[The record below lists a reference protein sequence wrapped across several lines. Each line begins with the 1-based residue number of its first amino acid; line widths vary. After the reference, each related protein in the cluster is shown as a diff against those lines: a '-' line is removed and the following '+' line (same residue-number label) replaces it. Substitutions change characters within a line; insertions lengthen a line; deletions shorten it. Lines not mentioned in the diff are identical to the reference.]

1 MSTGAR
7 SRTAALVSLVLAI
20 TALGTAPAQEADKGP
35 PFGEGTHAF
44 RAILNKLK
52 LEPIASETQFRNE
65 IRDGNAEQILLIVL
79 GHEET
84 NRGAR
89 KPQAKDDQLS
99 VLQRIPDGLET
110 FLKNGGA
117 VLIASDLG
125 GQGWGR
131 IFGRRTALDGS
142 FIETEQP
149 RSGYRDSR
157 ECPFVRPLPNKIV
170 PIFDGL
176 NKVAT
181 NRPSFLHVDSA
192 CPLDTLA
199 VFPGDC
205 TMEGIPAIMV
215 RGLQLRF
222 AIGGPLHNGR
232 ALVLA
237 DHSLFIN
244 DMLLQTDNDNFDLAC
259 SAIRWL
265 SEDGKRTRVLFVED
279 GEVVSNFN
287 VILKEMPVP
296 PLPPLP
302 PEAEMVRLANKLL
315 VDLETEDYFN
325 RTLLEAI
332 SPPGR
337 TPESGPDLQA
347 GRGRIL
353 QLLVLLTTVGLLMF
367 GWHRLVRARHRI
379 DARVPATGPELWPAS
394 VSAVVDQRQQALLQV
409 GNLWEPA
416 RALARQFFEKAAALR
431 PEQWLGAGLQPPQ
444 LTVTD
449 PELRRGLDRQVRDL
463 WRLAASH
470 APSRLSPGDFE
481 HFLARLRALQNDVA
495 AGILKFHPA

>member
-1 MSTGAR
+1 MSTAAR
-7 SRTAALVSLVLAI
+7 SRTAALMSLILTL
-20 TALGTAPAQEADKGP
+20 TALGTAPAQEADKKGP

-65 IRDGNAEQILLIVL
+65 VRDGNADKILLIVL
-79 GHEET
+79 GDT
-84 NRGAR
+84 R
-89 KPQAKDDQLS
+89 
-99 VLQRIPDGLET
+99 VLQRVPDGLKA
-110 FLKNGGA
+110 FLEDGGA
-117 VLIASDLG
+117 VLIASDRAPEVETRRE
-125 GQGWGR
+125 WDR
-131 IFGRRTALDGS
+131 AFRERTAIDGG
-142 FIETEQP
+142 FIETEPP
-149 RSGYRDSR
+149 RSGYRGTR
-157 ECPFVRPLPNKIV
+157 ECPFVKPLPNKTV

-181 NRPSFLHVDSA
+181 NRPSHLHVDSA
-192 CPLDTLA
+192 CPVDTLA
-199 VFPGDC
+199 VFPPDC
-205 TMEGIPAIMV
+205 TMEGIPGIMV
-215 RGLQLRF
+215 RGLQLKF
-222 AIGGPLHNGR
+222 AIGGPMGKGR

-237 DHSLFIN
+237 DHSVFIN

-279 GEVVSNFN
+279 GEVVTNFN
-287 VILKEMPVP
+287 VILKELPV
-296 PLPPLP
+296 PPLP

-347 GRGRIL
+347 GRGRVL

-379 DARVPATGPELWPAS
+379 DARVPASGPDLWPAS
-394 VSAVVDQRQQALLQV
+394 VTAVVDQRQQALLQV

-416 RALARQFFEKAAALR
+416 RALARQFFERAAALR
-431 PEQWLGAGLQPPQ
+431 PEQWLGASPQPPQ
-444 LTVTD
+444 LTVTNPD
-449 PELRRGLDRQVRDL
+449 LRRGLDRQIRDM

-470 APSRLSPGDFE
+470 APSRLSPSDFE

>member
-1 MSTGAR
+1 MSTATR
-7 SRTAALVSLVLAI
+7 SRLAALGSLVLTMA
-20 TALGTAPAQEADKGP
+20 ALGTAPAQEADKKGP

-65 IRDGNAEQILLIVL
+65 VRDGNAGQIILIVL
-79 GHEET
+79 GDT
-84 NRGAR
+84 RAI
-89 KPQAKDDQLS
+89 
-99 VLQRIPDGLET
+99 QRVPDGLGS
-110 FLKNGGA
+110 FLEGGGA
-117 VLIASDLG
+117 VLIASDRE
-125 GQGWGR
+125 GQDWGR
-131 IFGRRTALDGS
+131 TFGRQTRLDS
-142 FIETEQP
+142 NFIETEQP
-149 RSGYRDSR
+149 RNGYRESR
-157 ECPFVRPLPNKIV
+157 ECPFVKPLANKDV
-170 PIFDGL
+170 PIFSGL
-176 NKVAT
+176 SKVAT

-192 CPLDTLA
+192 CPLDNLA
-199 VFPGDC
+199 VFPRDC
-205 TMEGIPAIMV
+205 TMKGIPAFMFNGV
-215 RGLQLRF
+215 SLSF
-222 AIGGPLHNGR
+222 AIGGPVERNGR
-232 ALVLA
+232 ALVFA

-259 SAIRWL
+259 SAVRWL
-265 SEDGKRTRVLFVED
+265 SDDGKRTRVLFIED
-279 GEVVSNFN
+279 GEVVTNFN
-287 VILKEMPVP
+287 VILKELPVP

-315 VDLETEDYFN
+315 VDLESEDYFN

-332 SPPGR
+332 SPAGR

-347 GRGRIL
+347 GRGRVL

-379 DARVPATGPELWPAS
+379 DARVPAAGPELWPAS
-394 VSAVVDQRQQALLQV
+394 VTAVVDQRQQALLQV

-416 RALARQFFEKAAALR
+416 RALARQFFEKSAALR
-431 PEQWLGAGLQPPQ
+431 PEQWLGASPQPPQ

-449 PELRRGLDRQVRDL
+449 AELRRGLDRQVRDL
-463 WRLAASH
+463 WRLAVSH
-470 APSRLSPGDFE
+470 APSRLSPSDFE